1 MTEAINDLENEVG
14 LTFLDYQHET
24 LAAAACFS
32 GPSQRAC
39 LYYRTGAGKS
49 YTSLALVRLWGH
61 NAAVVVAP
69 PSTHQ
74 AWEKAGAKF
83 GVEVE
88 AMSHAKFRMK
98 DTKLSRT
105 KALIADEM
113 HMFGGHQG
121 QGWRKLH
128 KLGQHLQAPLVMAS
142 ATPNY
147 NDADRV
153 YCIESVLDPVRTKGG
168 YLEFVY
174 RHCNTRQN
182 PFGMEPLIDDD
193 QPFRNYTG
201 DNAAAEYLADL
212 PGVFYLPDDLVY
224 TINDITYPEDIAWPV
239 EVYGY
244 DERKHRMVASI
255 IEESHLRRY
264 QGLVDKD
271 GFIHDH
277 VFEILTDL
285 AGAATTPLLVYCDH
299 ATVAEALV
307 KSLDSTDCAFD
318 SVTGKVS
325 KKEKDR
331 IIQNFREGRLDV
343 LVGTATLA
351 TGTDG
356 LDKMCDWLV
365 ILDDTQDDS
374 LRRQLIGRIMPRGED
389 VDASKKQVYRL
400 VPVP

>member
-14 LTFLDYQHET
+14 LTFLDYQRDTLEVAARMT
-24 LAAAACFS
+24 LAA
-32 GPSQRAC
+32 PRAC

-61 NAAVVVAP
+61 DGAVVIAP
-69 PSTHQ
+69 PSTHK
-74 AWEKAGAKF
+74 AWEAAGARFKVT
-83 GVEVE
+83 VEC
-88 AMSHAKFRMK
+88 MSHAKFRMK
-98 DTKLSRT
+98 GTTLSRFT
-105 KALIADEM
+105 PIIADEM
-113 HMFGGHQG
+113 HMFGGHKG

-128 KLGQHLQAPLVMAS
+128 KLAQHLQAPLVMAS

-153 YCIESVLDPVRTKGG
+153 YCIESILDPVRTRGG

-174 RHCNTRQN
+174 RHCNTSQN
-182 PFGMEPLIDDD
+182 PFGMEPLIDEAH
-193 QPFRNYTG
+193 PFRNFK
-201 DNAAAEYLADL
+201 DAADYLSSL

-224 TINDITYPEDIAWPV
+224 TINDISYPEEVPWPM

-244 DERKHRMVASI
+244 NERKHRVIASQ
-255 IEESHLRRY
+255 IEERHTRRY
-264 QGLVDKD
+264 QGLVDAE
-271 GFIHDH
+271 GYLHDY

-285 AGAATTPLLVYCDH
+285 AGAATTPLLMYCDH
-299 ATVAEALV
+299 ATVAEALS
-307 KSLDSTDCAFD
+307 KSLIEAQVKHGL
-318 SVTGKVS
+318 VTGDTS
-325 KKEKDR
+325 KKVKDA
-331 IIQNFREGRLDV
+331 IIQTFKAGVYDV

-365 ILDDTQDDS
+365 IVDDTQDPS

-400 VPVP
+400 NPAP

>member
-14 LTFLDYQHET
+14 LTFLPYQHDT
-24 LAAAACFS
+24 LAAAACYP

-49 YTSLALVRLWGH
+49 YTGLALVRLWGH
-61 NAAVVVAP
+61 DAAVVVAP
-69 PSTHQ
+69 PSTHA
-74 AWEKAGAKF
+74 AWEAAGARF

-113 HMFGGHQG
+113 HMFGGHKG

-128 KLGQHLQAPLVMAS
+128 RLGQHLNAPLVMAS

-153 YCIESVLDPVRTKGG
+153 YCIESILDPVRTKGG

-193 QPFRNYTG
+193 QPFRSHK
-201 DNAAAEYLADL
+201 DAADYLSSL

-239 EVYGY
+239 DVYGY
-244 DERKHRMVASI
+244 DERNHRMMASI

-299 ATVAEALV
+299 ATVAEALS
-307 KSLDSTDCAFD
+307 KSLNVAMVGHQL
-318 SVTGKVS
+318 VTGKTS
-325 KKEKDR
+325 KRDKLE
-331 IIQNFREGRLDV
+331 IIESFKRGEMDV
-343 LVGTATLA
+343 LVGTASLA

-400 VPVP
+400 LPVP